1 MFVRFVQ
8 LKVST
13 EYLKTLQGFYE
24 KIVIPELQKIH
35 GCQYACLIQSGNS
48 PDEFVSMTFWDTKKE
63 AEDYEKSGVYQSL
76 LNQTKPF
83 LAESSEWK
91 IKLSDDFELK
101 YEPVA
106 EEPVLKE
113 YSVAAQSGDKPSDEA
128 QNPRMYVRIVS
139 AKIKEGKM
147 DEFKKL
153 YADIII
159 PTLKKTAGCQ
169 YAYLTESMQEENQII
184 SLTIWDSKE
193 DADRYE
199 KSGRFSELVEK
210 VKHTFS
216 ELYQWKM
223 ALEKETGKKAKTS
236 EDLEVS
242 RYSIVTG
249 KSFH

>member
-1 MFVRFVQ
+1 MFVRFLQ

-13 EYLKTLQGFYE
+13 EYLKTLQGFYD
-24 KIVIPELQKIH
+24 KIVIPELQKIP

-48 PDEFVSMTFWDTKKE
+48 ADEFVSMTFWSTKNE
-63 AEDYEKSGVYQSL
+63 AEAYEKSGVYQSL
-76 LNQTKPF
+76 LNQVRPF

-91 IKLSDDFELK
+91 IKLSDDFQLN
-101 YEPVA
+101 YEPVS
-106 EEPVLKE
+106 EEPILKE
-113 YSVAAQSGDKPSDEA
+113 YSVAAQSAEDIPGEE

-139 AKIKEGKM
+139 AKIKDGKM

-159 PTLKKTAGCQ
+159 PAMKQTKGCQ
-169 YAYLTESMQEENQII
+169 YAYLTESMQEKNSII

-193 DADRYE
+193 DASNYE
-199 KSGRFSELVEK
+199 KSGRFAELVDK
-210 VKHTFS
+210 VKHTLS

-223 ALEKETGKKAKTS
+223 ALEKETGRKTKTS

-242 RYSIVTG
+242 RYSVVTG
-249 KSFH
+249 RSFH

>member
-8 LKVST
+8 LKVSN

-24 KIVIPELQKIH
+24 KIVIPELQKIS

-48 PDEFVSMTFWDTKKE
+48 AEEFVSMTFWDTKKE
-63 AEDYEKSGVYQSL
+63 AENYEKSGVYQSL

-101 YEPVA
+101 YEPVT

-113 YSVAAQSGDKPSDEA
+113 YSVAAQSGDKPSDV

-139 AKIKEGKM
+139 AKVKEGKM

-153 YADIII
+153 YSDVII
-159 PTLKKTAGCQ
+159 PALKNTKGCQ
-169 YAYLTESMQEENQII
+169 YVYLTESMQEDNQII

-193 DADRYE
+193 DAVRYE
-199 KSGRFSELVEK
+199 SSGRFTELTDK
-210 VKHTFS
+210 VKHTLS

-242 RYSIVTG
+242 RYSVVTG
-249 KSFH
+249 KSFQ

>member
-1 MFVRFVQ
+1 
-8 LKVST
+8 
-13 EYLKTLQGFYE
+13 
-24 KIVIPELQKIH
+24 
-35 GCQYACLIQSGNS
+35 
-48 PDEFVSMTFWDTKKE
+48 
-63 AEDYEKSGVYQSL
+63 
-76 LNQTKPF
+76 
-83 LAESSEWK
+83 
-91 IKLSDDFELK
+91 
-101 YEPVA
+101 
-106 EEPVLKE
+106 
-113 YSVAAQSGDKPSDEA
+113 
-128 QNPRMYVRIVS
+128 
-139 AKIKEGKM
+139 M

-159 PTLKKTAGCQ
+159 PTLKKTPGCQ

-199 KSGRFSELVEK
+199 KSGRFKELVEK

-242 RYSIVTG
+242 RYSVVTG
-249 KSFH
+249 KSFPENKS

>member
-1 MFVRFVQ
+1 MFVRFLQ

-13 EYLKTLQGFYE
+13 EYLKTLQGFYD
-24 KIVIPELQKIH
+24 KIVIPELQKIP
-35 GCQYACLIQSGNS
+35 GCHYACLIQSGNS
-48 PDEFVSMTFWDTKKE
+48 ADEFVSITFWNTKDE
-63 AEDYEKSGVYQSL
+63 AEAYEKSGVYQSL
-76 LNQTKPF
+76 LNQVKPF

-106 EEPVLKE
+106 EEPILKE
-113 YSVAAQSGDKPSDEA
+113 YNVAAQSGKDTPEE

-153 YADIII
+153 YSEIII
-159 PTLKKTAGCQ
+159 PALKNTHGCK
-169 YAYLTESMQEENQII
+169 YAYLTESMQEKNSII
-184 SLTIWDSKE
+184 SLTIWNSKE
-193 DADRYE
+193 EAEEYE
-199 KSGRFSELVEK
+199 KSGRFAELTDK
-210 VKHTFS
+210 VKHTLS

-223 ALEKETGKKAKTS
+223 ALEKETGKRAKTS

-242 RYSIVTG
+242 RYAVVSG

>member
-1 MFVRFVQ
+1 MFVRFLQ
-8 LKVST
+8 LKVSS
-13 EYLKTLQGFYE
+13 EYLKTLRGFYD
-24 KIVIPELQKIH
+24 KIVIPELQKIA
-35 GCQYACLIQSGNS
+35 GCQYACLIQNGNN
-48 PDEFVSMTFWDTKKE
+48 PDEFISMTFWDTKKE
-63 AEDYEKSGVYQSL
+63 AEAYEKSGIYQSL
-76 LNQTKPF
+76 LNQIKPF
-83 LAESSEWK
+83 LAESTEWK
-91 IKLSDDFELK
+91 IKLSDELQLQ
-101 YEPVA
+101 YEAVA

-113 YSVAAQSGDKPSDEA
+113 YSVAAQTDASLDGQENS
-128 QNPRMYVRIVS
+128 RMYVRIVS

-159 PTLKKTAGCQ
+159 PTLKNTKGCQ

-193 DADRYE
+193 DAMNYE
-199 KSGRFSELVEK
+199 SSGRFAELTDK
-210 VKHTFS
+210 VKHTLS

-242 RYSIVTG
+242 RYSLVTG
-249 KSFH
+249 KSFQ

>member
-1 MFVRFVQ
+1 MFVRFLQ

-13 EYLKTLQGFYE
+13 DYLKSLQGIYD
-24 KIVIPELQKIH
+24 KIVIPELQKIQ
-35 GCQYACLIQSGNS
+35 GCQYACLIQNGNN
-48 PDEFVSMTFWDTKKE
+48 PDEFISMTFWDTKKE
-63 AEDYEKSGVYQSL
+63 AEAYEKSGIYQSL
-76 LNQTKPF
+76 LNQIKPF
-83 LAESSEWK
+83 LAESTEWK
-91 IKLSDDFELK
+91 INLSDELQLQ

-113 YSVAAQSGDKPSDEA
+113 YAVATQTDAPLSGVE
-128 QNPRMYVRIVS
+128 NPRMYVRIVS

-147 DEFKKL
+147 EEFRNLYDE
-153 YADIII
+153 III
-159 PTLKKTAGCQ
+159 PALKSTRGCQ

-193 DADRYE
+193 DAAQYE
-199 KSGRFSELVEK
+199 SSGRFAELTDR
-210 VKHTFS
+210 VKHTLS

-242 RYSIVTG
+242 RYSVVAG
-249 KSFH
+249 KSFQ

>member
-1 MFVRFVQ
+1 MFVRFLQV
-8 LKVST
+8 KVST
-13 EYLKTLQGFYE
+13 EYLKTLQGFYD
-24 KIVIPELQKIH
+24 KIVIPELQKTP

-48 PDEFVSMTFWDTKKE
+48 ADEFVSMTFWSTKNE
-63 AEDYEKSGVYQSL
+63 AEAYEKSGVYQSL
-76 LNQTKPF
+76 LNQVKPF

-106 EEPVLKE
+106 EEPILRE
-113 YSVAAQSGDKPSDEA
+113 YSVAAQSEEEAPDEE

-139 AKIKEGKM
+139 AKIKDGKM

-159 PTLKKTAGCQ
+159 PALKNTKGCQ
-169 YAYLTESMQEENQII
+169 YAYLTESMQEDNQII
-184 SLTIWDSKE
+184 SLTIWDRKE
-193 DADRYE
+193 DAERYE
-199 KSGRFSELVEK
+199 QTGRFAELVDK
-210 VKHTFS
+210 VKHTLS

-236 EDLEVS
+236 EDIEIS
-242 RYSIVTG
+242 RYSVVTG